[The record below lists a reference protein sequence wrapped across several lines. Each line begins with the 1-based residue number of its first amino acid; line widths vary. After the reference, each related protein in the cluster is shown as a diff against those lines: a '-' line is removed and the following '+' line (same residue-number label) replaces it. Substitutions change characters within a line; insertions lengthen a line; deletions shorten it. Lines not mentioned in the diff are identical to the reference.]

1 MAWTADSRALLVIRT
16 TPTGKRLWEVP
27 IDGRPARAL
36 DIDAEI
42 FTTGAESMLD
52 QGFTVSPD
60 GRQVAYLSGQTAYEV
75 WAVENLLAAL
85 PSP

>member
-16 TPTGKRLWEVP
+16 TPQGKRLWEVP

-42 FTTGAESMLD
+42 FATGAESPLD
-52 QGFTVSPD
+52 QGFALSPE
-60 GRQVAYLSGQTAYEV
+60 GKRIAFLSGRTAHEV
-75 WAVENLLAAL
+75 WAVENLLAA
-85 PSP
+85 PSSR